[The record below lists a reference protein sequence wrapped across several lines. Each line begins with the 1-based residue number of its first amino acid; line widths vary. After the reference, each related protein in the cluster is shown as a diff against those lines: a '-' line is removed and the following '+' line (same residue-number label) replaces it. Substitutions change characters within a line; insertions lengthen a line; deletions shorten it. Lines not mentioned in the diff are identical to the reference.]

1 VDSDAVRDFYRRYL
15 ACCNDRRF
23 ADLAEFVDPE
33 VRINGTDQGFDRYV
47 AGLRAMVEPF
57 PDYRWEVRHLLVDG
71 DRLSAHFTDTGVH
84 TGGAAPTGRAV
95 DTQEF
100 AVYRIAGGRI
110 VEVWGAWVMAGSS
123 VLRQLPGA

>member
-1 VDSDAVRDFYRRYL
+1 MDGDAVRDFYRRYL

-71 DRLSAHFTDTGVH
+71 DRMSAHFTDTGMH
-84 TGGAAPTGRAV
+84 TPTGRTI

-100 AVYRIAGGRI
+100 AVYRIADGKI
-110 VEVWGAWVMAGSS
+110 VEVWGAWVIAGSS
-123 VLRQLPGA
+123 VLTQLPDA

>member
-1 VDSDAVRDFYRRYL
+1 MDGDAVRDFYRRYL
-15 ACCNDRRF
+15 ACCNARRF
-23 ADLAEFVDPE
+23 EDLAEFVDPE
-33 VRINGTDQGFDRYV
+33 VRINGNDQGFDRYV

-71 DRLSAHFTDTGVH
+71 DRMSAHFADTGVH
-84 TGGAAPTGRAV
+84 MPTGRTI

-100 AVYRIAGGRI
+100 AVYRIADGKI

-123 VLRQLPGA
+123 VLTQLPGA